1 MMQGRSTF
9 TVSLI
14 SEGVLPTSVGGV
26 GRWLDYLINEEK
38 NIRFN
43 LIVIGGPERYSHGRI
58 IHYERIPLKNAGRV
72 RSARPEILRDLL
84 KLFLRNDENPLYN
97 LKRESVRRYADCPP
111 ADSRIFWGILTEFYR
126 QYFHDRPYLKFFLTV
141 KSLLSPLIRILR
153 IDEPPRGEV
162 YHALNSGYAGFAG
175 TVMKCLTGRPLL
187 VTVHGIYEDEREWE
201 LRYMQS
207 EDWLREICLT
217 FFKKLCMATYE
228 AADLIVTINE
238 SNKRRIVELGAAE
251 GKIEVIENPV
261 DASTFRPRI
270 KSDDEKIIIGTVT
283 RIVPMKGVIDLIHAA
298 KHLAGRLRNFEVVI
312 VGPIQ
317 DEKYLRKCRDL
328 AKKLGVSGIIRFI
341 GQDDPVR
348 WYERF
353 DIFVLP
359 SLMERSPMAV
369 LEAMASGLPII
380 CTETPGTKEMV
391 GGYWPLTPPGK
402 PRELAEQIYR
412 VASSLDE
419 SRRKALKI
427 REEIIRRY
435 SVERFAIRYLEV
447 YERLRR

>member
-1 MMQGRSTF
+1 MMQGQSTF

-14 SEGVLPTSVGGV
+14 SEGVLPMSVGGV

-38 NIRFN
+38 NVKFN
-43 LIVIGGPERYSHGRI
+43 LLVIGGPEKYSHRRI
-58 IHYERIPLKNAGRV
+58 LHYESIPLKDSGRV
-72 RSARPEILRDLL
+72 KSARPEALRDLL
-84 KLFLRNDENPLYN
+84 KMFLRNDGNPLYN

-111 ADSRIFWGILTEFYR
+111 AGSRAFWRILTEFYR
-126 QYFHDRPYLKFFLTV
+126 QYFPDKPYLKFFLTV

-153 IDEPPRGEV
+153 IDEPLRGEV

-175 TVMKCLTGRPLL
+175 AVMKCLTDKSLL

-207 EDWLREICLT
+207 EDWLREICLN
-217 FFKKLCMATYE
+217 FFRKLCTATYE

-238 SNKRRIVELGAAE
+238 SNKNRIAELGAVE
-251 GKIEVIENPV
+251 EKIEVIENPV
-261 DASTFRPRI
+261 DASIFRPKIKGDNERI
-270 KSDDEKIIIGTVT
+270 TIGTVT
-283 RIVPMKGVIDLIHAA
+283 RIVPMKGVIDLIYAA
-298 KHLAGRLRNFEVVI
+298 KHLARRLRNFEIVI

-317 DEKYLRKCRDL
+317 DEKYYRECMDL

-341 GQDDPVR
+341 GEDDPAR
-348 WYERF
+348 WYARF

-369 LEAMASGLPII
+369 LEAMASGLPIV
-380 CTETPGTKEMV
+380 CTETPGTREMI

-412 VASSLDE
+412 VAVSLDD
-419 SRRKALKI
+419 SRKKALKI
-427 REEIIRRY
+427 REDIIHRY
-435 SVERFAIRYLEV
+435 SLERFAMRYLEV

>member
-1 MMQGRSTF
+1 MMQGQSKF

-14 SEGVLPTSVGGV
+14 SEGVLPKSVGGV

-38 NIRFN
+38 NVKFN
-43 LIVIGGPERYSHGRI
+43 LLVIGGPEKYSHRRI
-58 IHYERIPLKNAGRV
+58 LHYESIPLKDSGRV
-72 RSARPEILRDLL
+72 KSARPEALRDLL
-84 KLFLRNDENPLYN
+84 KMFLRNDENPIYN
-97 LKRESVRRYADCPP
+97 LKRESIRRYADCPP
-111 ADSRIFWGILTEFYR
+111 AGSRTFWRILTEFYQ
-126 QYFHDRPYLKFFLTV
+126 QYFPDKPYLKFFLTV

-153 IDEPPRGEV
+153 IDEPLRGEV

-175 TVMKCLTGRPLL
+175 AVMKCLTDKPLL

-207 EDWLREICLT
+207 EDWIMEICLT
-217 FFKKLCMATYE
+217 FFRKLCTATYE
-228 AADLIVTINE
+228 AADQIVTINE
-238 SNKRRIVELGAAE
+238 SNKNRIVELGAVE
-251 GKIEVIENPV
+251 EKIEVIENPV
-261 DASTFRPRI
+261 DAGTFRP
-270 KSDDEKIIIGTVT
+270 KNKGDDERIIIGTVT
-283 RIVPMKGVIDLIHAA
+283 RIVPMKGVIDLIYAA
-298 KHLAGRLRNFEVVI
+298 KHLAERLHDFEIVI

-317 DEKYLRKCRDL
+317 DEKYYRECMDL

-341 GQDDPVR
+341 GEDDPAR
-348 WYERF
+348 WYARF